1 MFSSPTSENQSGK
14 VQVEEY
20 SVATME
26 VLIKHL
32 YTGSVDASVNEK
44 PEMVD
49 LIEVCT
55 AADYFGIL
63 ELKDAAAVKMIETF
77 ELYNA
82 LPKLGLAYKLNI
94 PVLKSEALD
103 FVFENLEHF
112 TKDPSWPEF
121 NEKYPVVATDLLNVS
136 LAKRLKVEEK

>member
-1 MFSSPTSENQSGK
+1 MFSSPTAENLSGK

-20 SVATME
+20 SVATMD

-32 YTGSVDASVNEK
+32 YTGSADAVNEK
-44 PEMVD
+44 PEMFD

-77 ELYNA
+77 KLGNA

-94 PVLKSEALD
+94 SVLKSEALD
-103 FVFENLEHF
+103 FVFEHLEHF
-112 TKDPSWPEF
+112 TKDPLWPEF

-136 LAKRLKVEEK
+136 LQKG